1 MQIWR
6 VSYPAGNLSRITNDS
21 NDYSFFSLTAD
32 ASTLVTTQESGH
44 GEIWVASSEM
54 PEQGKRVTVV
64 SGSKY
69 ELMGGVDWTPE
80 GNIVFASTESGN
92 CDIWSMHRDGS
103 KKTQITSD
111 ISVDYLPRVSPK
123 GKYILFYSNRA
134 GFQDLWCFSMDD
146 RRLKQLTS
154 NSIANGGDF
163 TPDGESIM
171 FSLASVLNPDSSVSS
186 VTYKIPMAGGE
197 PVKVWQDKSRPYFSP
212 DGSKIAFTFWDDS
225 TKAWL
230 RAVMP
235 FDETTP
241 KTKIVSYLPYDP
253 LDIAVRWS
261 PDSQAMIFSKT
272 ESGVTNLWRQP
283 LDGSSPE
290 QITHFTEGE
299 IWAFAYSHD
308 GKYFAYTRGRTDSDA
323 VMISNFR

>member
-1 MQIWR
+1 
-6 VSYPAGNLSRITNDS
+6 
-21 NDYSFFSLTAD
+21 
-32 ASTLVTTQESGH
+32 
-44 GEIWVASSEM
+44 
-54 PEQGKRVTVV
+54 
-64 SGSKY
+64 
-69 ELMGGVDWTPE
+69 
-80 GNIVFASTESGN
+80 
-92 CDIWSMHRDGS
+92 
-103 KKTQITSD
+103 
-111 ISVDYLPRVSPK
+111 
-123 GKYILFYSNRA
+123 
-134 GFQDLWCFSMDD
+134 
-146 RRLKQLTS
+146 
-154 NSIANGGDF
+154 
-163 TPDGESIM
+163 
-171 FSLASVLNPDSSVSS
+171 
-186 VTYKIPMAGGE
+186 MAGGE
-197 PVKVWQDKSRPYFSP
+197 PVKVWQDKSKPYFSP
-212 DGSKIAFTFWDDS
+212 DGSKMAFIFWDDS

-290 QITHFTEGE
+290 QITQFTEGE

-308 GKYFAYTRGRTDSDA
+308 GKYLAYTRGRTDSDA